1 MREEIPRVV
10 FDCNVLIQAIANEE
24 SAAARA
30 LDLLDEDAIT
40 LFISDEVLSEIK
52 DVLSRPYIRQLMP
65 NITDERVD
73 ALFRRLE
80 RKAVHIKN
88 VPEEF
93 RYERDPKDER
103 YINLAI
109 VTNARFL
116 VSKDKDLLD
125 LMNPSVKGSES
136 FRIRYPML
144 RILKVSDFMKEI
156 EELRISDQETK

>member
-1 MREEIPRVV
+1 MSEEPPHVV
-10 FDCNVLIQAIANEE
+10 FDCNVFVQAIANEE

-40 LFISDEVLSEIK
+40 LFISDAVLSEIQ
-52 DVLSRPYIRQLMP
+52 DVLSRPYIRQIMP

-73 ALFRRLE
+73 VFLRRLKE
-80 RKAVHIKN
+80 EAVHIKN

-103 YINLAI
+103 YVNLAI
-109 VTNARFL
+109 VTNARYL

-125 LMNPSVKGSES
+125 LVDPSVKGSES
-136 FRIRYPML
+136 FRTRYPML
-144 RILKVSDFMKEI
+144 RILKPIDFLKEI
-156 EELRISDQETK
+156 GELRDSDQEIQ

>member
-1 MREEIPRVV
+1 MSEEPPHVV
-10 FDCNVLIQAIANEE
+10 FDCNVFVQAIANEE

-30 LDLLDEDAIT
+30 LELLDEDAIT
-40 LFISDEVLSEIK
+40 LFISDAVLSEIQ

-73 ALFRRLE
+73 ALLRRLKRE
-80 RKAVHIKN
+80 AVHIKN

-103 YINLAI
+103 YVNLAI
-109 VTNARFL
+109 ITNARYL

-125 LMNPSVKGSES
+125 LVDPSVKGSES
-136 FRIRYPML
+136 FRTRYPML
-144 RILKVSDFMKEI
+144 RILKPIDFLKEI
-156 EELRISDQETK
+156 GELRDSDQEIR

>member
-1 MREEIPRVV
+1 MYKESPRVV
-10 FDCNVLIQAIANEE
+10 FDCNVFVQAAANEE
-24 SAAARA
+24 SAAAKA

-40 LFISDEVLSEIK
+40 LFVSDAVRDEIR

-73 ALFRRLE
+73 GIFRRLE

-103 YINLAI
+103 DVNLAI
-109 VTNARFL
+109 VANARYL

-125 LMNPSVKGSES
+125 LVNPSVKASEA
-136 FRIRYPML
+136 FRTRYPML
-144 RILKVSDFMKEI
+144 RILKVPDFLKELD
-156 EELRISDQETK
+156 ELRLSEEG

>member
-1 MREEIPRVV
+1 MYSESPRVV
-10 FDCNVLIQAIANEE
+10 FDCNVFVQAAANEE
-24 SAAARA
+24 SAAAKV

-40 LFISDEVLSEIK
+40 LFVSDAVLDEIR

-73 ALFRRLE
+73 AIFRRLE
-80 RKAVHIKN
+80 RKAVHISN

-103 YINLAI
+103 YVNLAI
-109 VTNARFL
+109 IANARYL

-125 LMNPSVKGSES
+125 LINSSVKASEA
-136 FRIRYPML
+136 FRSRYPML
-144 RILKVSDFMKEI
+144 RILTVPDFLKELDD
-156 EELRISDQETK
+156 LRSSEGV